1 MLKKLKSQLTSTRI
15 LALGFAGIIILG
27 AFLLSLPIASKDG
40 QWTSFVDTLF
50 TATSATA
57 VTGLV
62 VFDTYLH
69 WSIFGQIVILCL
81 LQIGGIGFMTV
92 VTLFSL
98 FLKRNIGLH
107 ERQLLSQ
114 AAGAIRIGGIV
125 KLIRR
130 ITLGTF
136 IFEGVGT
143 IFLATRFCPEM
154 GLWKGIYNAIF
165 HSVSAYCNAGFD
177 LMGKFGEFSSL
188 TKYSNDIIVNL
199 TVMLLIVIGGV
210 GFIVWNDIARHGLRF
225 KKYLLHTKIVLTAT
239 FVLIF
244 GGAILFFVFEG
255 TSSMANESVGN
266 KVLMSFFQ
274 SVTTRTAGFNTID
287 VASLSESGNLLTR
300 ILMFIGGSPGS
311 TAGGIKTTTFFVLIF
326 GAIASARQAPHINIF
341 KKKIEDSVV
350 KQATAIFTIYLIG
363 ILTATIIIC
372 AMQPFSVKQVMFET
386 ISAAGTVG
394 LSTGI
399 TPSLN
404 IAAKLIITFLMY
416 GGRIGGLAIALVFA
430 EKRVHV
436 PIERPSEKIIIG

>member
-1 MLKKLKSQLTSTRI
+1 MLKKIKFQLTSTRI
-15 LALGFAGIIILG
+15 LALGFAGIIIFG

-50 TATSATA
+50 TSTSATA

-69 WSIFGQIVILCL
+69 WSIFGQIVILCM

-114 AAGAIRIGGIV
+114 ATGAIRIGGIV

-136 IFEGVGT
+136 IFEGIGA

-188 TKYSNDIIVNL
+188 TKYSDDIIVNI
-199 TVMLLIVIGGV
+199 TIILLIVIGGV
-210 GFIVWNDIARHGLRF
+210 GFIVWNDIGRHGLHF

-244 GGAILFFVFEG
+244 GGAILFFIFEG

-311 TAGGIKTTTFFVLIF
+311 IAGGIKTTTFFVLIF

-341 KKKIEDSVV
+341 KKKIEDGVV
-350 KQATAIFTIYLIG
+350 KQATAIFTIYLVG

-399 TPSLN
+399 TPTLN